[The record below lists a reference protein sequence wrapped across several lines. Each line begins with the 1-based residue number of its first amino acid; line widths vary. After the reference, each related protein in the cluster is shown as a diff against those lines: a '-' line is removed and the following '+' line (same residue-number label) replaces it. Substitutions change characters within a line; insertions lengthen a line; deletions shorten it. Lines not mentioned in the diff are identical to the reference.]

1 MASKTPPEQTYES
14 FELIPRRL
22 WAIIVGVVLIVA
34 GIWLISSRT
43 PLATF
48 WGALIGETNLAQSS
62 LVAEQAAPDFELKS
76 LAGETIRL
84 SDFKGKPVLLNFW
97 ATWCGPCRAEFPELQ
112 SAAVEYKDKVVIIGI
127 NMTTNDT
134 PTQVPAFVA
143 EFGVTFPIALDETGE
158 VSRAYQITGL
168 PTSVFIDRDGIA
180 SEVRLGAINK
190 AYIEAILSKL

>member
-1 MASKTPPEQTYES
+1 MASKTPPEQTYEP

-62 LVAEQAAPDFELKS
+62 LVAGQAAPDFELKS

-84 SDFKGKPVLLNFW
+84 SDFKGKPILLNFW

-134 PTQVPAFVA
+134 PNQVPAFVA

-158 VSRAYQITGL
+158 VSRAYQVMGL
-168 PTSVFIDRDGIA
+168 PTSVFIDRDGIV

-190 AYIEAILSKL
+190 AYIETRLSES